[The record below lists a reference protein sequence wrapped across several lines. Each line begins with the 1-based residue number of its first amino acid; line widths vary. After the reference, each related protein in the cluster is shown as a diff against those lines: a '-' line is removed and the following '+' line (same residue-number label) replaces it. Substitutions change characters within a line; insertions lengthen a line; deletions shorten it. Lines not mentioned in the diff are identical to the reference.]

1 MQTYKQ
7 NLDILNIICKHYEFV
22 LDNLDDWTFVSVA
35 LRDRYGM
42 IVDACD
48 TITNLVNKLLIYD
61 EWFKCTNETGNHLVR
76 NIFYGCKTLEE
87 VLIVKDMNM
96 NKV

>member
-1 MQTYKQ
+1 MRTFKQ

-22 LDNLDDWTFVSVA
+22 LDNWTFVSVV
-35 LRDRYGM
+35 LRDRNGM

-61 EWFKCTNETGNHLVR
+61 EWFRCTNEPGNHLVR

-87 VLIVKDMNM
+87 VLITRDMNI